1 MDAEGFEADDVIAT
15 YARLATAAG
24 GAVTVVTS
32 DKDLCQ
38 LVRRRAAAVPS

>member
-1 MDAEGFEADDVIAT
+1 MTAVTLRAVTVVTVT
-15 YARLATAAG
+15 YC
-24 GAVTVVTS
+24 AVTVVTS

>member
-1 MDAEGFEADDVIAT
+1 MTAVTLRAVTAVTTVT
-15 YARLATAAG
+15 YS
-24 GAVTVVTS
+24 AVTVVTS